1 MGILT
6 DLKQGKKSSIL
17 LRYGGPKKKKKNR
30 IFFSKLCVNF
40 WLRLNI
46 FCGNPTKQRARSA
59 TSAVLS
65 QVLIVYRCV
74 SSLTR
79 FTHCSAQTGVRRM
92 YGVTG
97 CRYTRSTSTKEIP
110 LPQHMQSCH
119 YTGSLNW
126 RKCYRELIAQKQRS
140 QLHHTARCSTRLH
153 PQSERRRLV
162 ILSTVFYTDPVADS
176 FHTRQDQRTPF

>member
-1 MGILT
+1 MCKFLVATEHILWESHKT
-6 DLKQGKKSSIL
+6 KSSVCNKCRFISSL
-17 LRYGGPKKKKKNR
+17 DRVP
-30 IFFSKLCVNF
+30 
-40 WLRLNI
+40 LRL
-46 FCGNPTKQRARSA
+46 F
-59 TSAVLS
+59 
-65 QVLIVYRCV
+65 
-74 SSLTR
+74 SLTR

-126 RKCYRELIAQKQRS
+126 RKRYRELIAQKQRS

-153 PQSERRRLV
+153 SQSERRRLV
-162 ILSTVFYTDPVADS
+162 ILSTTFYTDPVADS
-176 FHTRQDQRTPF
+176 FHTRQDQTPPF